1 NRFTIQAGL
10 RYAYYMNLGPYTV
23 RKYIDGQP
31 YTSNTQIGTEEIA
44 SGSVEKSYGGLE
56 PRIAM
61 KYSFGENATIKFGYN
76 RMQQFIQ
83 LLSNNTTPL
92 PTARW
97 KTSDSYIKPQRS
109 DFLSL
114 GYFQNIKENI
124 YEFSAEGY
132 YRETSNILDYIS
144 GANLQLNKTIETQ
157 VVSGLAK
164 AYGVELMLSKK
175 RGELNG
181 WISYT
186 YARTLQQ
193 VRGDFPALQQIADGN
208 WYPANYD
215 KPHTVNMMLNIQ
227 PTKHHSFAFTFAY
240 NTGRPFSS
248 PSGLFQLDNKK
259 YPVYET
265 RNNDRVSD
273 YHRLDFSWTITN
285 PSLKERRWEGS
296 WTFTVYNLYGRKNA
310 YSVFFKSV
318 PAGIRAYEL
327 SVFGAPFISLTYNF
341 KFL

>member
-1 NRFTIQAGL
+1 
-10 RYAYYMNLGPYTV
+10 
-23 RKYIDGQP
+23 
-31 YTSNTQIGTEEIA
+31 
-44 SGSVEKSYGGLE
+44 
-56 PRIAM
+56 M
-61 KYSFGENATIKFGYN
+61 KYSIGENSTIKFGYN

-97 KTSDSYIKPQRS
+97 KTSDTYIKPQRS
-109 DFLSL
+109 DFVSL
-114 GYFQNIKENI
+114 GYFRNIKENVF
-124 YEFSAEGY
+124 ELSAEGY

-157 VVSGLAK
+157 VISGQAK
-164 AYGVELMLSKK
+164 AYGLELMLTKK
-175 RGELNG
+175 RGEMSG

-186 YARTLQQ
+186 YARSLQQ
-193 VRGDFPALQQIADGN
+193 VRGDYPELQQIAQGN
-208 WYPANYD
+208 WYSSNYD
-215 KPHTVNMMLNIQ
+215 KPHTINAMVNIQ

-248 PSGLFQLDNKK
+248 PSGLFQIDNKK

-265 RNNDRVSD
+265 RNNDRISD

-285 PSLKERRWEGS
+285 PSLKEKRWEGS

-318 PAGIRAYEL
+318 PAGIKPYEL
-327 SVFGAPFISLTYNF
+327 SVFGAPLISLTYNF